1 MHAEGQLVGKEVCA
15 NRSRGADGHA
25 VEHAVV
31 PLQKR
36 WPTASWAALGRVLQ
50 VVGSDLS
57 PLFSAG
63 ENTHVVV
70 YQILGSH
77 IYERRG
83 HMGASLA
90 NE

>member
-1 MHAEGQLVGKEVCA
+1 MKEYSHALVHAEGQLVGKEVCG
-15 NRSRGADGHA
+15 NRSRGADEYA

-50 VVGSDLS
+50 VEGSDLS

-63 ENTHVVV
+63 ENTRVVV
-70 YQILGSH
+70 Y
-77 IYERRG
+77 
-83 HMGASLA
+83 
-90 NE
+90 